1 MNPLDMN
8 DINNKTFHLI
18 FPLVVGQVNIKHRLK
33 NWQKISNNSC
43 ALFFIYVVP
52 GFVWSFY
59 KRNLD
64 ANPTTNALKNN
75 CLKWNE
81 AFKLNM
87 EECKS
92 LCCKVWNI
100 KDSCDYKKVLKY
112 DILSLQSAVQTENVP
127 KNVLMTVKPNI
138 NKGVLSTVYKNQTIE
153 EWVH

>member
-1 MNPLDMN
+1 
-8 DINNKTFHLI
+8 
-18 FPLVVGQVNIKHRLK
+18 
-33 NWQKISNNSC
+33 
-43 ALFFIYVVP
+43 
-52 GFVWSFY
+52 
-59 KRNLD
+59 
-64 ANPTTNALKNN
+64 
-75 CLKWNE
+75 
-81 AFKLNM
+81 M

-92 LCCKVWNI
+92 FYCKVWNI